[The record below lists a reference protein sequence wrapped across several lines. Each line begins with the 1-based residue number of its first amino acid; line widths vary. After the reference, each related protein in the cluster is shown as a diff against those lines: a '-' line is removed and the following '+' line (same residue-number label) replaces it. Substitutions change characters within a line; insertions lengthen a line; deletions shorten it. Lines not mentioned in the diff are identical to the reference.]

1 VEAGQE
7 KNENN
12 TSDKNLIALMYFLYP
27 EIVRELPNKEEIDKI
42 IESLKEKAKQHF
54 RVRREGNEVNIEI
67 L

>member
-27 EIVRELPNKEEIDKI
+27 EIGRELPNKEEIDKI

>member
-1 VEAGQE
+1 MEDGQE
-7 KNENN
+7 KNENK

-27 EIVRELPNKEEIDKI
+27 EIGKELPNKEEIDKI

-54 RVRREGNEVNIEI
+54 RVRREGNEVDIEI

>member
-1 VEAGQE
+1 MEAGQE

-27 EIVRELPNKEEIDKI
+27 EIGRELSNKEEIDKI

>member
-27 EIVRELPNKEEIDKI
+27 EIGRELPNKEEIDKI

-54 RVRREGNEVNIEI
+54 RVRREGNEVDIEI

>member
-27 EIVRELPNKEEIDKI
+27 EIGRELPNKEEIDKI

-54 RVRREGNEVNIEI
+54 RVRREGNEVIIEI

>member
-7 KNENN
+7 KNENK

-27 EIVRELPNKEEIDKI
+27 EIDRELPNKEEIDKI

-54 RVRREGNEVNIEI
+54 RVRREGNEVDIEI